1 MLTIRDAT
9 PRDAEAIAEIN
20 AAGWRTAYRGLV
32 PDERI
37 QGISVRAWTREIR
50 GNLSEPAD
58 GYFSLVAEEDGRV
71 VGSCF
76 LLRKAR
82 DGDLDRA
89 SELVAI
95 YVHPDHWRRGVGASL
110 IGEVLRR
117 TPEWGT
123 SEIALWTL
131 VRNEPAIAFYRR
143 FGWSPDGSRQ
153 MHPAARALA
162 LRMQRELDGQAP
174 TGPAQ

>member
-1 MLTIRDAT
+1 MLEIRDAT

-32 PDERI
+32 PDEKI
-37 QGISVRAWTREIR
+37 QGIPERAWAREIA
-50 GNLSEPAD
+50 GNLSQPAD
-58 GYFSLVAEEDGRV
+58 GHLSLVAVEDGRV

-82 DGDLDRA
+82 DGDLDDA

-95 YVHPDHWRRGVGASL
+95 YVHPEHWRRGVGASL
-110 IGEVLRR
+110 ITEALRR
-117 TPEWGT
+117 APEWGT

-131 VRNEPAIAFYRR
+131 VGNEAAIAFYER

-162 LRMQRELDGQAP
+162 LRMRREFDGPAP
-174 TGPAQ
+174 AGPAQ